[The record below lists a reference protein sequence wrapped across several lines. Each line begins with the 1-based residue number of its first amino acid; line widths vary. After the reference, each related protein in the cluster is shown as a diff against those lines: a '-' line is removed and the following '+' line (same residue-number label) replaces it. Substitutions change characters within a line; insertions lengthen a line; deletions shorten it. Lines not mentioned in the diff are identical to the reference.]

1 MPHTQ
6 SASLEMVTVT
16 HCVSFIP
23 HVHTG
28 SAHMDVC
35 VNMGH
40 IDVSKESPIH
50 TLQPTAVTSF
60 VPGSPPVVQAAPA
73 LQLNGSD
80 VLFTPADAKNRLH
93 GCALGLREL

>member
-16 HCVSFIP
+16 HCVSFVP

-35 VNMGH
+35 VNVGH
-40 IDVSKESPIH
+40 IDVSKKSPIH

-73 LQLNGSD
+73 FSGS
-80 VLFTPADAKNRLH
+80 VGVVCP
-93 GCALGLREL
+93 G

>member
-6 SASLEMVTVT
+6 SASVETVTVA
-16 HCVSFIP
+16 HCVSFVP

-35 VNMGH
+35 VNVGH

-60 VPGSPPVVQAAPA
+60 VPGSPPVVPLHPCSEAPA
-73 LQLNGSD
+73 PLTG
-80 VLFTPADAKNRLH
+80 P
-93 GCALGLREL
+93 GREEGRGRG